1 MSGDVLKN
9 VRQCAHLDWVVIRD
23 CFVVLSVK
31 LGHDTNVA
39 TSLVVVGIA
48 ENSQRFD

>member
-9 VRQCAHLDWVVIRD
+9 ACQGTNLDWAVIGYG
-23 CFVVLSVK
+23 FVMQSVK

-39 TSLVVVGIA
+39 TPLVVDGIT

>member
-9 VRQCAHLDWVVIRD
+9 VRQGAHLDWAVIWD
-23 CFVVLSVK
+23 GFVMLPVE

-39 TSLVVVGIA
+39 TSLVV
-48 ENSQRFD
+48 EE